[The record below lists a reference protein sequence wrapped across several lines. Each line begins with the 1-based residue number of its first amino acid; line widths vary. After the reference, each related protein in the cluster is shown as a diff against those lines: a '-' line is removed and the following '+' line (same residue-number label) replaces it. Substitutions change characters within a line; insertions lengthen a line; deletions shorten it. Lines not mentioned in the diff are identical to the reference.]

1 MLVGN
6 IKKKIICIS
15 TILSLLCSCGSGSVE
30 ENGSKSK
37 EISGGDEIV
46 FTGYDEKVGDN
57 IPIIRGEV
65 AKIVALT
72 FCQKDQIYNSSDQIK
87 FEDIDSK
94 DVYYKYINASVNSQY
109 FEVEDGFFRAYDNM
123 SLEEAETLLKKINPN
138 GQINL
143 DITEENKNKPVSY
156 GLFVDLFT
164 KTLAELS
171 GGQVYS
177 KFGLIQTTP
186 IVLATN
192 KDNRDLNQYII
203 TDNGK
208 LKATNMDLSAYRDT
222 EIDIYEKDNEIVM
235 LRAFVTKTPTIE
247 NALLCSYDESKI
259 TLFAGGVYRDYK
271 IINGSANDIQRSIC
285 NVKIDGTT
293 AQSVYV
299 NKNSHKE
306 TVRQIDNSQIKLSD
320 NNTYEFDENFK
331 VYGDYATTLTFE
343 NKKDIR
349 VGSTA
354 NFITKDNKILSCVFD
369 EEVYPSRIRVIL
381 NDSSFQNTTHKK
393 VVISSTNGFTLN
405 DKQYKS
411 GESIEINEDNYTDYI
426 KDDYVKIEPIDNG
439 KIIVNS
445 IQRANGYSPAY
456 RGFIEICKVSGG
468 FNIISDVTMDEYLYQ
483 VVPSEMPSSYG
494 VEASKV
500 QAICA
505 RTYAYKQYYKGA
517 YEKFGANV
525 DDSTSCQVYN
535 NIGDNEVSVS
545 AVNETSKQIIVK
557 DDKPIDAFFFST
569 TGGYTA
575 SSGDVWTSNLD
586 YFPSQSE
593 PYLTAQS
600 QHSESEVDFTNEEE
614 VSKFFKDK
622 NVDAIEKDVNWF
634 RWDYTLQKDELS
646 TSINNNLQ
654 DRYSKRPDLILTKQG
669 DGSFK
674 SQPVDNIGLVKDL
687 QIIERG
693 DGGNVI
699 VMDIIGTEKTIRVY
713 TEYNIR
719 ALIRP
724 YQYIPGKSPIVLNM
738 VGQTMSNYS
747 LMPST
752 FMTIDKTFDENNM
765 IKSITVYGGGNGH
778 SVGLSQNGAK
788 ELLEDG
794 MTVESVIEHYY
805 NGSTVAKIGEF

>member
-1 MLVGN
+1 MRMQG
-6 IKKKIICIS
+6 IKQRIICS
-15 TILSLLCSCGSGSVE
+15 LTILALLSSCGSGTVS
-30 ENGSKSK
+30 ENANRSK
-37 EISGGDEIV
+37 EVSGGDKIV

-72 FCQKDQIYNSSDQIK
+72 LCTKDQIYNNSHQK
-87 FEDIDSK
+87 EFEDLESK
-94 DVYYKYINASVNSQY
+94 DIYYKYVNASVVSQY
-109 FEVEDGFFRAYDNM
+109 FETEEGFFRAYDNM
-123 SLEEAETLLKKINPN
+123 TLEEAESVLKKINPN

-143 DITEENKNKPVSY
+143 DITEDNKNKPVSY

-164 KTLAELS
+164 KALGELS

-177 KFGLIQTTP
+177 KYGLIQRTP
-186 IVLATN
+186 IVLATSKDN
-192 KDNRDLNQYII
+192 KDLGQYII

-208 LKATNMDLSAYRDT
+208 LKSTNIDLSDYRDT
-222 EIDIYEKDNEIVM
+222 EIDIYEKDDEIVM

-271 IINGSANDIQRSIC
+271 IVNGSKNDIERSIC

-299 NKNSHKE
+299 NKNTHVE

-349 VGSTA
+349 VGSKA
-354 NFITKDNKILSCVFD
+354 SFITKDNKILSCVFD

-381 NDSSFQNTTHKK
+381 NDSSYQNTTHKK
-393 VVISSTNGFTLN
+393 VSISSTNGFTLN

-411 GESIEINEDNYTDYI
+411 GESIEINEDNFKNYI
-426 KDDYVKIEPIDNG
+426 KDDYVKIEPVDNG
-439 KIIVNS
+439 KIIINS

-456 RGFIEICKVSGG
+456 RGFIEVCKVSGG
-468 FNIISDVTMDEYLYQ
+468 FNVISDVSMDEYLYQ

-517 YEKFGANV
+517 FEKLGANV

-535 NIGDNEVSVS
+535 NIGDNETSIS
-545 AVNETSKQIIVK
+545 AVDETTKQIIVK
-557 DDKPIDAFFFST
+557 DSQPIDAFFFST
-569 TGGYTA
+569 SGGYTA
-575 SSGDVWTSNLD
+575 SSGDVWASNID
-586 YFPSQSE
+586 YFPSSSE

-600 QHSESEVDFTNEEE
+600 QHNETDVDFTNEEE
-614 VSKFFKDK
+614 VSAFFKDK
-622 NVDAIEKDVNWF
+622 KVDAIEKEVNWF
-634 RWDYTLQKDELS
+634 RWDFTLQKDELS

-654 DRYSKRPDLILTKQG
+654 DRYTKRPDLILTKQG

-674 SQPVDNIGLVKDL
+674 SQPVNSVGLVKDI
-687 QIIERG
+687 QIVKRG

-699 VMDIIGTEKTIRVY
+699 IMDIIGTEKTIRVY
-713 TEYNIR
+713 TEYNVR

-724 YQYIPGKSPIVLNM
+724 YQYISGKNPIVLNM
-738 VGQTMSNYS
+738 VGETMSNYS
-747 LMPST
+747 LMPSS
-752 FMTIDKTFDENNM
+752 FMTIDKVFDENNM

-794 MTVESVIEHYY
+794 MTVESVIEHFY